1 MGLQV
6 SKNVILPRIDNIKD
20 PETKRVIQELLRV
33 IQRMNTTYYNDL
45 ASIEGRVTTLE
56 P

>member
-6 SKNVILPRIDNIKD
+6 SKNIILPRADKIQD
-20 PETKRVIQELLRV
+20 PEAKRVIQELLRV
-33 IQRMNTTYYNDL
+33 IQRMNTTYYSDIIW
-45 ASIEGRVTTLE
+45 IEGRVGDLE